1 MDNPAAEA
9 GGGPV
14 RRVPSR
20 ATSTA
25 ATSHAAGQ
33 VATLAPQVPGA
44 RPAIP
49 GRRVVVTGMGAI
61 SPLGL
66 DVERTWR
73 AVLAGQSGVSLIT
86 AFDPD
91 SSPVR
96 IAAEVK
102 GFDPVATFGRR
113 RARHLDR
120 VVQLALVATKEAI
133 DASKLDVSAFAERTG
148 VVYATGIGG
157 IRTLEDGIRTLIAR
171 GPEWVNPYVV
181 PTMIPNMAAGE
192 IAMEWQLLGYNCC
205 TVTACS
211 ASAHAIGTAFD
222 AIRLGRADVMVCGG
236 SEAAVT
242 PVGVAGFA
250 AMKAL
255 STRND
260 EPERASR
267 PFDAERDGFVMGE
280 GAATLVLEERE
291 LALGRGAP
299 VLAELVG
306 YGATAD
312 AYHMTQ
318 PHPSGDGAARAMQA
332 AIAEAGI
339 SPGDVGYVNAHGTS
353 TPPND
358 KVETLALKKV
368 FGRDM
373 PLVSSTKSMTGH
385 TLGAAGALESVL
397 SILALRE
404 SVAPPTTNLE
414 NPDPACDL
422 DYVPN
427 AARAAEIRYAMTNSF
442 GFGGHNAV
450 LIFGRPD

>member
-1 MDNPAAEA
+1 MEN
-9 GGGPV
+9 
-14 RRVPSR
+14 
-20 ATSTA
+20 
-25 ATSHAAGQ
+25 
-33 VATLAPQVPGA
+33 
-44 RPAIP
+44 
-49 GRRVVVTGMGAI
+49 RRVVVTGVGAV

-66 DVERTWR
+66 DVEQTWQ
-73 AVLAGQSGVSLIT
+73 AVVAGQSGVTAIT
-86 AFDPD
+86 AFDARR
-91 SSPVR
+91 SSVR
-96 IAAEVK
+96 IAAEVHD
-102 GFDPVATFGRR
+102 FDAGSTFGRR

-133 DASKLDVSAFAERTG
+133 EASKLDVAASSERTG
-148 VVYATGIGG
+148 VVYASGIGG
-157 IRTLEDGIRTLIAR
+157 IKTLEDGIRTLVNR

-181 PTMIPNMAAGE
+181 PMMIPNMAAGE

-222 AIRLGRADVMVCGG
+222 AIRLGRADAMVCGG

-242 PVGVAGFA
+242 PVGIAGFA

-267 PFDAERDGFVMGE
+267 PFDRDRDGFVLGE
-280 GAATLVLEERE
+280 AAATLVLEERE
-291 LALGRGAP
+291 FALSRGAP

-312 AYHMTQ
+312 AYHITQ
-318 PHPSGDGAARAMQA
+318 PHPTGDGAVRAMEA
-332 AIAEAGI
+332 ALAEAGI
-339 SPGDVGYVNAHGTS
+339 EAADIGYVNAHGTS

-358 KVETLALKKV
+358 RVETVALKRV
-368 FGRDM
+368 FGSAV

-385 TLGAAGALESVL
+385 TLGAAGALESVFA
-397 SILALRE
+397 ILALQNGI
-404 SVAPPTTNLE
+404 APPTINLD

-422 DYVPN
+422 DYV
-427 AARAAEIRYAMTNSF
+427 AQVARTADIRYAMTNSL
-442 GFGGHNAV
+442 GFGGHNASLV
-450 LIFGRPD
+450 FSQPPVDGETRPGAPD

>member
-1 MDNPAAEA
+1 MDN
-9 GGGPV
+9 
-14 RRVPSR
+14 
-20 ATSTA
+20 
-25 ATSHAAGQ
+25 
-33 VATLAPQVPGA
+33 
-44 RPAIP
+44 
-49 GRRVVVTGMGAI
+49 RRVVVTGVGAV

-66 DVERTWR
+66 DVEQTWQ
-73 AVLAGQSGVSLIT
+73 ALIAGRSGVTAIT
-86 AFDPD
+86 AFDAEN
-91 SSPVR
+91 SPVR
-96 IAAEVK
+96 IAAEIF
-102 GFDPVATFGRR
+102 GFDAVGTFGRR

-133 DASKLDVSAFAERTG
+133 EASKLDVAASPERIG
-148 VVYATGIGG
+148 VIYATGIGG
-157 IRTLEDGIRTLIAR
+157 IRTLEDGIRTLIHR
-171 GPEWVNPYVV
+171 GAEWVNPYVV
-181 PTMIPNMAAGE
+181 PMMIPNMAAGE

-222 AIRLGRADVMVCGG
+222 AIRLGRADAIVTGG

-242 PVGVAGFA
+242 PVGIAGFA

-267 PFDAERDGFVMGE
+267 PFDVDRDGFVLGE

-291 LALGRGAP
+291 FALRRGAP

-312 AYHMTQ
+312 AYHITQ
-318 PHPSGDGAARAMQA
+318 PHPMGDGAVRAMQA
-332 AIAEAGI
+332 AIADAGLVPADI
-339 SPGDVGYVNAHGTS
+339 DYVNAHGTS

-358 KVETLALKKV
+358 VVETRAIKRV
-368 FGRDM
+368 FGPEA

-385 TLGAAGALESVL
+385 TLGAAGAMESVVC
-397 SILALRE
+397 ILALQN
-404 SVAPPTTNLE
+404 STAPPTINLD

-422 DYVPN
+422 DYVAN
-427 AARAAEIRYAMTNSF
+427 SARHADIRYALTNSL
-442 GFGGHNAV
+442 GFGGHNATLV
-450 LIFGRPD
+450 FGQVAGEGEQKTGAAD